1 MKVHQY
7 NEMMRYLTRKPT
19 PIVDIPVEALV
30 APAETQAASIEDLT
44 AQENAA
50 AAEHHYATGGRV
62 EYAEGTDIPSMTNI
76 GEDVVRDAKGIY
88 EKYVPKIT
96 KGAATTL
103 RVIGTPAVSAAL
115 YVHDIIDDLK
125 EAANKGS
132 ITASKALDAFVGKG
146 EKGLYFML
154 PELAK
159 DVVTNPI
166 VSKMLQL
173 GSFGRVATPVGAA
186 LTAAGVG
193 KDIYDQYQEF
203 KALPKEQKEL
213 LKKQFTYDQ
222 TPGQETVIEN
232 MGREGAAV
240 GGRIGYKNGS
250 EDDNEI
256 PTLNNENDFFGRSLK
271 TLPKEGIRGIYYGVK
286 DIPREVPTD
295 PITGQP
301 IEISGSSIKEL
312 KQYLASRI
320 PEQKPEIGYRDE
332 NFNLSASKGF
342 GPFANR
348 GTNYEASYTPNPDV
362 GTFSVNKGP
371 GYIGAGYGR
380 EDLGNFS
387 INKTPFTTE
396 AGYNYDKDNL
406 SYGIQ
411 ALVDKFGNKDFKAGI
426 KYKY

>member
-166 VSKMLQL
+166 ASKTLQL
-173 GSFGRVATPVGAA
+173 FGIGKYSNPAGATISAV
-186 LTAAGVG
+186 GVG
-193 KDIYDQYQEF
+193 KDVYDQYQDF
-203 KALPKEQKEL
+203 KKLPPEQKEIIKEQIL
-213 LKKQFTYDQ
+213 SGGVDEMGNRT
-222 TPGQETVIEN
+222 GQKN
-232 MGREGAAV
+232 
-240 GGRIGYKNGS
+240 GGRIGYAEES
-250 EDDNEI
+250 DDEL
-256 PTLNNENDFFGRSLK
+256 PTLNTEEEYFGK
-271 TLPKEGIRGIYYGVK
+271 KIK
-286 DIPREVPTD
+286 DIPERD
-295 PITGQP
+295 ITGPRVGFMDVKKRPNVQLNKSEEEGGGGTGG
-301 IEISGSSIKEL
+301 IREL
-312 KQYLASRI
+312 KQLLLNNMQQLN
-320 PEQKPEIGYRDE
+320 PMIGYGGE
-332 NFNLSASKGF
+332 NYNAYISKGINPY
-342 GPFANR
+342 GDKALR
-348 GTNYEASYTPNPDV
+348 YGASYSPEGDKGMFTID
-362 GTFSVNKGP
+362 KGP
-371 GYIGAGYGR
+371 GSIGAGYQYV
-380 EDLGNFS
+380 D
-387 INKTPFTTE
+387 
-396 AGYNYDKDNL
+396 DNL
-406 SYGIQ
+406 RLGIG
-411 ALVDKFGNKDFKAGI
+411 ALKDKLEGKGI
-426 KYKY
+426 NLTANYKF